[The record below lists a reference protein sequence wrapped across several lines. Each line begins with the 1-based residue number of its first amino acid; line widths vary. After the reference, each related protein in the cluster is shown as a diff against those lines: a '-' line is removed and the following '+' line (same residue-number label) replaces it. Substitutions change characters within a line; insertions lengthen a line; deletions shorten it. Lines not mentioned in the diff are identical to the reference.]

1 MVMIGND
8 EIESRFGFHKG
19 TDTTGPMHADVR
31 ALFIKFTND
40 LDKILPTGRAKSVA
54 MTKLEEAAMWS
65 NKAVAE
71 LAPVVKQ

>member
-31 ALFIKFTND
+31 ALFIKFNWEMR
-40 LDKILPTGRAKSVA
+40 LSFVRCRQHIRNAFYGSQEHWACGEMVIIES
-54 MTKLEEAAMWS
+54 
-65 NKAVAE
+65 
-71 LAPVVKQ
+71 